1 MSANTA
7 TLLEEAA
14 RHGQGDAQAA
24 LPKRNRDDLVTLLCQ
39 QGDRV
44 SAQDSDAIY
53 RRYCEAY
60 DQRERRE
67 ELVDAGS
74 EMSFPA
80 SDPPSYM
87 AGASVAGAPP
97 PGSETREPVSKRATD
112 PARVREVEETDGTGG
127 QKADAPTGQ
136 QQSNASRR

>member
-14 RHGQGDAQAA
+14 RHGQGDAQAS
-24 LPKRNRDDLVTLLCQ
+24 LPKRSRDDLVTLLCQ
-39 QGDRV
+39 HGERV
-44 SAQDSDAIY
+44 SARDGDAVY
-53 RRYCEAY
+53 QRYSEAY

-87 AGASVAGAPP
+87 AGASVAGGPP
-97 PGSETREPVSKRATD
+97 PENETREPVSKQAVD
-112 PARVREVEETDGTGG
+112 PKEVRRVEETDGTGG
-127 QKADAPTGQ
+127 QKADHPAGHEQP
-136 QQSNASRR
+136 NASRR